1 MPDMERAE
9 GSRLPCG
16 NADVTAAMS
25 ALCMDICFKAEE
37 EKVVDV
43 SALQQ
48 NKCGGKDLEN

>member
-25 ALCMDICFKAEE
+25 TLCMDICFKAEE

-48 NKCGGKDLEN
+48 SKCVEKDLEN